1 MSKPNASEL
10 VILKHLWGKGRQTA
24 REIHEAIGPGQGWQ
38 LSTTRTVINRME
50 GKGWVKRDGESA
62 EAAAF
67 YVAVLD
73 RVETLGGL
81 VRQLARQVLDL
92 KGPLPAAMFADSP
105 HLSDAELDELD
116 AIINAAEESEATRKD
131 RGKS

>member
-1 MSKPNASEL
+1 MSKPNSSEL
-10 VILKHLWGKGRQTA
+10 VILKYLWSAGRRTA
-24 REIHEAIGPGQGWQ
+24 REIHDAVGPARDWQ

-50 GKGWVKRDGESA
+50 TKGWVKRDGESP

-92 KGPLPAAMFADSP
+92 KGPVPAALFADSP
-105 HLSDAELDELD
+105 HLSEEELDELD
-116 AIINAAEESEATRKD
+116 AIINAAEDKENAKGDATK
-131 RGKS
+131 